1 MRTGFPCATVFG
13 MGNPD
18 LIGSA
23 EACDILGDGETP
35 IDRATLVRRIARG
48 ELKTVAKM
56 PGASGVWLFDRAE
69 VLRHKAEV
77 ESRKAAAS

>member
-1 MRTGFPCATVFG
+1 

-23 EACDILGDGETP
+23 EACAMLGN

-48 ELKTVAKM
+48 ELSTVGKM
-56 PGASGVWLFDRAE
+56 PGPNGAWLFDRAE
-69 VLRHKAEV
+69 VLRHKNALE
-77 ESRKAAAS
+77 EAKAS

>member
-1 MRTGFPCATVFG
+1 

-18 LIGSA
+18 VIGSA
-23 EACDILGDGETP
+23 EACEILGG

-48 ELKTVAKM
+48 ELKPVTKM
-56 PGASGVWLFDRAE
+56 PGLSGVWVFNRAE

-77 ESRKAAAS
+77 EKAKAS

>member
-1 MRTGFPCATVFG
+1 

-23 EACDILGDGETP
+23 EACAILGDGETP

-48 ELKTVAKM
+48 ELATVGKM
-56 PGASGVWLFDRAE
+56 PGPNGAWLFDRAE
-69 VLRHKAEV
+69 VLRHKAEL
-77 ESRKAAAS
+77 EKARAS

>member
-1 MRTGFPCATVFG
+1 
-13 MGNPD
+13 MGNAD

-23 EACDILGDGETP
+23 EACEILDG

-48 ELKTVAKM
+48 ELKTVTKL
-56 PGASGVWLFDRAE
+56 PGLNGQWLFDRAE

-77 ESRKAAAS
+77 DAAGDGRKTRSA

>member
-1 MRTGFPCATVFG
+1 

-23 EACDILGDGETP
+23 EVCELLGG

-48 ELKTVAKM
+48 ELATVGKIAGSN
-56 PGASGVWLFDRAE
+56 GAWLFDRAE
-69 VLRHKAEV
+69 VLRHKNELDA
-77 ESRKAAAS
+77 RKAEAS